1 MHIIFKQQKIKDNE
15 NILEEARGG
24 NKKKTLPTEEQRQTW
39 VNLQVIML
47 SEGNKTAPLH
57 QKQYSDFIFIK
68 F

>member
-1 MHIIFKQQKIKDNE
+1 MAYLYKDYYSAIKKNE
-15 NILEEARGG
+15 LLIYE
-24 NKKKTLPTEEQRQTW
+24 TW